1 VLGFSGVDIPKIV
14 SSVPPEL
21 VVFDRPSRCPYLCDQ
36 VARMPMRLPTRPL
49 SRSEL
54 DQRLSVG
61 DRRQGVV
68 LYRASCPAC
77 TQCEP
82 LRLDVHHVNLTRS
95 QRRVQRTTSR
105 VCTVEYG
112 RPLVDNRRLEL
123 YHRHKVER
131 GLSEGQEPLDARGYS
146 EYLVASC
153 CDTFELRY
161 LVEDR
166 LAGVAIVDRGATALS
181 AVYCYFD
188 PSLSK
193 LSLGTYSILTQIALC
208 RAWGLRYLYL
218 GLYIR
223 DCSKMR
229 YKARFMPHER
239 LIDGRWRQQLPKEPP
254 TAGDVPES
262 DRHRVTAATL
272 SGEPRPP
279 RCATGPH

>member
-1 VLGFSGVDIPKIV
+1 MPLPVRYNRL
-14 SSVPPEL
+14 
-21 VVFDRPSRCPYLCDQ
+21 YHLC
-36 VARMPMRLPTRPL
+36 LETRG
-49 SRSEL
+49 EL
-54 DQRLSVG
+54 DQRLRVG

-82 LRLDVHHVNLTRS
+82 LRLDVRQVELTRS
-95 QRRVQRTTSR
+95 QRRVKRRTSK

-112 RPLVDNRRLEL
+112 RPRVDQARLAL

-131 GLSEGQEPLDARGYS
+131 GLNEGHEPLDARDYA

-153 CDTFELRY
+153 CDTFELAY
-161 LVEDR
+161 QVEGQ

-188 PSLSK
+188 PSLSR

-223 DCSKMR
+223 DCDKMR
-229 YKARFMPHER
+229 YKARFSPHER
-239 LIDGRWRQQLPKEPP
+239 LIGGQWCQLPRVLSED
-254 TAGDVPES
+254 GPES
-262 DRHRVTAATL
+262 DPRRVATVSL
-272 SGEPRPP
+272 SGEPRLPQSAP
-279 RCATGPH
+279 RPH